1 MPLLE
6 RKKSSLEDTG
16 HIRYL
21 QHVNEHGGS
30 ALTVDNHVAGK
41 IAYLDGLR
49 GIAML
54 PSRVATKLAFFPV
67 RR

>member
-1 MPLLE
+1 
-6 RKKSSLEDTG
+6 
-16 HIRYL
+16 
-21 QHVNEHGGS
+21 
-30 ALTVDNHVAGK
+30 VDNHVAGK